1 MAKRHPWKGC
11 AVKGLGVRV
20 PLPPPFCRHKF
31 EGVTIMKKK
40 VPMKCTKDD
49 ALSLNGIAMIKC
61 GDFEIELFPDCL
73 LTLEDICEIKKGLEN
88 AR

>member
-1 MAKRHPWKGC
+1 
-11 AVKGLGVRV
+11 
-20 PLPPPFCRHKF
+20 
-31 EGVTIMKKK
+31 MKKK
-40 VPMKCTKDD
+40 VPMKCTKDE

-73 LTLEDICEIKKGLEN
+73 LTLEDICEIKIVLEN